1 MYRFLFRPA
10 WLAFHLIVVAGVLL
24 MATLGVWQLER
35 LSERKDFNRT
45 VRERSQTAPIDFTT
59 LLDDLETGL
68 LDPTTAEWLPVT
80 TSGTFLPDQVLEFNN
95 SQGGRAGD
103 NVVAA
108 LITDDGATVIVNR
121 GFIPLGF
128 DTPEAPQVGVTI
140 FGFVRLSEVRDL
152 GGLTDADDGEPLTEI
167 RRIDIPRL
175 AEQLPGDVAPIFVQL
190 TRAVPEIQVGD
201 PEPVVFP
208 VLDNGPHLSY
218 AIQWFVFSLCVA
230 IGWVLAVRR
239 SLASRRKSA
248 NRDAAVEL
256 NPESREET
264 LADFR

>member
-1 MYRFLFRPA
+1 
-10 WLAFHLIVVAGVLL
+10 
-24 MATLGVWQLER
+24 
-35 LSERKDFNRT
+35 
-45 VRERSQTAPIDFTT
+45 
-59 LLDDLETGL
+59 
-68 LDPTTAEWLPVT
+68 
-80 TSGTFLPDQVLEFNN
+80 
-95 SQGGRAGD
+95 
-103 NVVAA
+103 
-108 LITDDGATVIVNR
+108 
-121 GFIPLGF
+121 
-128 DTPEAPQVGVTI
+128 
-140 FGFVRLSEVRDL
+140 VRDL